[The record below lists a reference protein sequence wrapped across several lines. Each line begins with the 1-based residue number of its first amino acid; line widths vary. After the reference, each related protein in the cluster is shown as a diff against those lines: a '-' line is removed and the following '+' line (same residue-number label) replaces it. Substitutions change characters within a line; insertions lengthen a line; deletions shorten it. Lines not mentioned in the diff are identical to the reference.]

1 MGGEGRGC
9 SMFRYCDRRQEGFG
23 GVVAFTNIIVV
34 ISRTAEK
41 YERNENIHD
50 LIELNGCI
58 DDRK

>member
-1 MGGEGRGC
+1 MGGEESGC
-9 SMFRYCDRRQEGFG
+9 SMSRYYDKREEGYG
-23 GVVAFTNIIVV
+23 GVVAFTNIIEV